1 MLLRD
6 FGPYGII
13 FMAVSCTLDC
23 LFRETHDIH
32 KYDVMLPHCL
42 VCSYYLSYPC
52 FIVLYVCFL
61 FCVLC
66 FVYLYTEHCHRVE
79 TQLKLINL
87 MQCNVSQMQK
97 YWKLR
102 QVVYTVTTNLHKCFS
117 SPSHNVSFQRVIS
130 LCIPAYRYPHT
141 QYKAIC
147 GTHPLAKISTH
158 DSCSVQEFYVLVP
171 GVFVLNPVQRTNVF
185 VCCPLWIIILFHFI
199 SVRCTWKAKQSI
211 YIYIYIYIELIVIHF
226 TQMCQWIRQI

>member
-1 MLLRD
+1 ML
-6 FGPYGII
+6 
-13 FMAVSCTLDC
+13 S
-23 LFRETHDIH
+23 
-32 KYDVMLPHCL
+32 HCL
-42 VCSYYLSYPC
+42 VCLYYLYYAC

-61 FCVLC
+61 FCLFFVIVLC
-66 FVYLYTEHCHRVE
+66 VLFYCFFSLCSVCVLCTYILNCHRVQ

-130 LCIPAYRYPHT
+130 LCIQKYHYPHT

-158 DSCSVQEFYVLVP
+158 DSCSVQEFYVLAP
-171 GVFVLNPVQRTNVF
+171 GVFVLNPVQRTDVF
-185 VCCPLWIIILFHFI
+185 VCCPL
-199 SVRCTWKAKQSI
+199 
-211 YIYIYIYIELIVIHF
+211 
-226 TQMCQWIRQI
+226 